1 MALYST
7 NVSEAK
13 KVSRE
18 KTTKEPAPKEPAPK
32 KERSEKQ
39 IAAFEKAKETR
50 KRKRDEA
57 ELLSKLAAKEEAERL
72 SREETEKEAKVK
84 AVEDAALAA
93 SKQAKKEAAKQKRLQ
108 KQLAT
113 PPDST
118 ESTSPTQEVKLT
130 EPSEAKEEPPS
141 WFKKYISGVKLE
153 ENHHATPPVA
163 KKVVK
168 QNAEIEATNQWSQGV
183 VRDRVNN
190 EVNQHLHRL
199 YSQIFSGR

>member
-1 MALYST
+1 MALYAT
-7 NVSEAK
+7 NVSDAK
-13 KVSRE
+13 KVTKE
-18 KTTKEPAPKEPAPK
+18 KTPKEPAPK

-57 ELLSKLAAKEEAERL
+57 ELLSKLAAEEEIAKL
-72 SREETEKEAKVK
+72 AREDAEKEAQVK
-84 AVEDAALAA
+84 ALAERDAAEAA
-93 SKQAKKEAAKQKRLQ
+93 AKQAKKEAAKQKRLQ

-113 PPDST
+113 PPEST
-118 ESTSPTQEVKLT
+118 ESTSPAKEVT
-130 EPSEAKEEPPS
+130 VSEPSVSKEEPPS

-153 ENHHATPPVA
+153 ENHHATPPIA

-168 QNAEIEATNQWSQGV
+168 QNAEVEAANQWQQGV

-190 EVNQHLHRL
+190 EVNQHMHRL
-199 YSQIFSGR
+199 YSQIFGR